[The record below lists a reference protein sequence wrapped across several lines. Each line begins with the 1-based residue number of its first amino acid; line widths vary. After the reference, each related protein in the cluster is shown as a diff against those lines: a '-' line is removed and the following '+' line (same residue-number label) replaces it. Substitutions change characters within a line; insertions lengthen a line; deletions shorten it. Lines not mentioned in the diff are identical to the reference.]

1 MNIAR
6 FEFSLFGINTYV
18 VYDPKEK
25 KAAIVDP
32 GMINSEEEEALFR
45 FLERNDL
52 TVTHIIN
59 THLHIDH
66 AIGAAYAKM
75 KYKVPVFAHRDD
87 EFLGE
92 RLRMQAESFGIN
104 EKVKDI
110 SIDSYLEDGDVIKIG
125 SGELRVI
132 HVPGHSPGSVAL
144 YDPQGGFV
152 ISGDALFDGSV
163 GRTDLPG
170 GNGAQLIKS
179 IREKL
184 LSLPDATVVYPGH
197 GPATTIGRER
207 AANPFLADNPRYRL
221 KDW

>member
-1 MNIAR
+1 MNIAK

-18 VYDPKEK
+18 VYDPEEK
-25 KAAIVDP
+25 KAAIIDP
-32 GMINSEEEEALFR
+32 GMINNEEEEALSR
-45 FLERNDL
+45 FIERNDL

-75 KYKVPVFAHRDD
+75 KYNVPLFAHKDD
-87 EFLGE
+87 EFLGD
-92 RLRMQAESFGIN
+92 RLRMQAEAFGIN

-110 SIDSYLEDGDVIKIG
+110 SIDSYLVAGETIKIG
-125 SGELRVI
+125 NSELHVI

-152 ISGDALFDGSV
+152 ISGDALFEGSV
-163 GRTDLPG
+163 GRSDLPG

-179 IREKL
+179 IRENL
-184 LSLPDATVVYPGH
+184 LTLPDTTVVYPGH

-207 AANPFLADNPRYRL
+207 ASNPFLIDNPYFRL
-221 KDW
+221 KD